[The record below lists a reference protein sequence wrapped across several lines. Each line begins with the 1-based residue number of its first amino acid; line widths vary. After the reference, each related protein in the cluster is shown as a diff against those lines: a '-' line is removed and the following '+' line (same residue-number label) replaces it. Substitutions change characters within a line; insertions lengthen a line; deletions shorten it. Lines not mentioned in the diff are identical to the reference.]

1 MSAWIEIVGLGAPAT
16 VQDQGRPGVM
26 HHGVPPGGAW
36 VPELLSAANRAV
48 GNAPGAAALE
58 AFGRLELRA
67 RGRHVRV
74 SLDGEAPTLLS
85 DGAILT
91 VPAPSRYAVR
101 YVAVDGAL
109 AVPEVLGGQGTL
121 WVARLGGWEGR
132 PLRTGDTLPLGSP
145 TSPGTAPSEADL
157 SRLTQ
162 ALDPAAP
169 LRVLLGPDASH
180 FNDAAVALLLG
191 GTFTVSPSSDRVGQ
205 RLDGPH
211 VPHGDEGTGT
221 SRPMVRGAIQVT
233 LSGTPIVLGPDHP
246 TTGGYPLIAAV
257 IRADWGRLGA
267 RRPGAPV
274 RFQAVPLEVARDA
287 WKNHPARPTG
297 APPAPTR
304 PIRGA

>member
-1 MSAWIEIVGLGAPAT
+1 MTAWLEVVGLGAPAT
-16 VQDQGRPGVM
+16 VQDGGRPGVM

-36 VPELLSAANRAV
+36 VPELLIAANRAV
-48 GNAPGAAALE
+48 GNAPGAAAFE

-67 RGRHVRV
+67 RGRDVRV
-74 SLDGEAPTLLS
+74 SVDGAAPTLLA
-85 DGAILT
+85 DGASLT
-91 VPAPSRYAVR
+91 VPAPTRYAVR
-101 YVAVDGAL
+101 YVAADGAL

-132 PLRTGDTLPLGSP
+132 PLRTGDRLPLGP
-145 TSPGTAPSEADL
+145 PATPGAAPSEADM
-157 SRLTQ
+157 SHLTE

-169 LRVLLGPDASH
+169 LRVLLGPDASR
-180 FNDAAVALLLG
+180 FGDAAVALLLG
-191 GTFTVSPSSDRVGQ
+191 STFTVSPSSDRVGQ
-205 RLDGPH
+205 RLDGPP
-211 VPHGDEGTGT
+211 VPHGDEGAGT

-274 RFQAVPLEVARDA
+274 RFQAVSLEEARYA
-287 WKNHPARPTG
+287 WKSHPARPAG
-297 APPAPTR
+297 ATSDPVPP
-304 PIRGA
+304 ILGA

>member
-1 MSAWIEIVGLGAPAT
+1 MSACIEIVGLGAPAT
-16 VQDQGRPGVM
+16 VQDGGRPGVM

-36 VPELLSAANRAV
+36 VPELLIAANRAV

-67 RGRHVRV
+67 RGRDVRV
-74 SLDGEAPTLLS
+74 SVDGEAPSLLA
-85 DGAILT
+85 DGATLT
-91 VPAPSRYAVR
+91 VPAPTGHAVR

-132 PLRTGDTLPLGSP
+132 PLRTGDRLPLGP
-145 TSPGTAPSEADL
+145 PGTAPSPADL
-157 SRLTQ
+157 SRLTE

-169 LRVLLGPDASH
+169 LRVLLGPDASS
-180 FNDAAVALLLG
+180 FSDAAVALLLG
-191 GTFTVSPSSDRVGQ
+191 STFTVSPSSDRVGQ
-205 RLDGPH
+205 RLDGPP
-211 VPHGDEGTGT
+211 VPHGDEGGGT
-221 SRPMVRGAIQVT
+221 CRPMVRGAIQVT
-233 LSGTPIVLGPDHP
+233 LSGTPIVMGPDHP

-274 RFQAVPLEVARDA
+274 RFQAVTLEVARDA
-287 WKNHPARPTG
+287 WRNHPARPDRATS
-297 APPAPTR
+297 APSR
-304 PIRGA
+304 PILEA